1 MILTALLATSAT
13 TLTPSETAFGTI
25 ASTEVV
31 EQKSIQKPVVAKGK
45 GFSASGADAE
55 TERIVRSYFR
65 DIPIMAEIARCE
77 STFRHTLSDGSVLKG
92 RVDSDDTGV
101 MQINRRYHG
110 ATAAQLKLNIEDLY
124 HNMAYAR
131 YLYETQGT
139 QPWSASA
146 PCWNKTVAMNI

>member
-1 MILTALLATSAT
+1 VILTVLLATSVT
-13 TLTPSETAFGTI
+13 TLAPADTAYGTI
-25 ASTEVV
+25 AVAEAATQEGQVTREVL
-31 EQKSIQKPVVAKGK
+31 
-45 GFSASGADAE
+45 D

-65 DIPIMAEIARCE
+65 DIPVMAEIARCE
-77 STFRHTLSDGSVLKG
+77 STFRHTLPDGTVLTG

-110 ATAAQLKLNIEDLY
+110 EKAAELKLDLNDIY

-131 YLYETQGT
+131 YLYETQGV

-146 PCWNKTVAMNI
+146 PCWNKSVAMNI

>member
-1 MILTALLATSAT
+1 VILTVLLATSVT
-13 TLTPSETAFGTI
+13 TLAPADTAYGTI
-25 ASTEVV
+25 AVAEAATQEGQVTREVL
-31 EQKSIQKPVVAKGK
+31 
-45 GFSASGADAE
+45 D

-65 DIPIMAEIARCE
+65 DIPVMAEIARCE
-77 STFRHTLSDGSVLKG
+77 STFRHTLPDGTVLTG

-110 ATAAQLKLNIEDLY
+110 EKAAALKLDLNDIY

-131 YLYETQGT
+131 YLYETQGV

-146 PCWNKTVAMNI
+146 PCWNKSVAMNI